1 MLAGGGPAATHFS
14 CFAKKSKQKKATAES
29 LPLRG
34 SREGE
39 ALIGKRNKLA
49 SHRQISLLYPI
60 KTSPSRQR
68 QRGLQVKDNVKCNFK
83 GHSPF
88 VTTALVASAFDFGVP
103 VGSAEET
110 AVQAEK
116 EAKTV

>member
-49 SHRQISLLYPI
+49 SLRQISLLYPI

-68 QRGLQVKDNVKCNFK
+68 QRGLQVKDNVKSNVK
-83 GHSPF
+83 GTAPSSPSYW
-88 VTTALVASAFDFGVP
+88 LLLLLIFGVP

-110 AVQAEK
+110 VVQAEK
-116 EAKTV
+116 EVKSV